1 MSSASASDV
10 PEKSEVK
17 EKELEEDLKSLTE
30 MGFDYNQSYHC
41 IFNLRL
47 TAPESVDL
55 LQD

>member
-47 TAPESVDL
+47 TVPESVDL